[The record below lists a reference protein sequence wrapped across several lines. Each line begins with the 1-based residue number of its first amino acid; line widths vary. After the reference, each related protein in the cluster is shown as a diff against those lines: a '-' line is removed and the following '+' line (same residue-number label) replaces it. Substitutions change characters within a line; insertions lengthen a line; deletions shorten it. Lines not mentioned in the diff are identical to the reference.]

1 MHRTT
6 RILLSSAQKVNPFLW
21 WRENVIKP
29 IHNARIPLPT
39 IFGVH
44 ASTYMQFIYPLPVWI
59 GGYFVMNWAMKESEK
74 NIGEGGEKLRARR
87 DLAHPNQRKQNEG
100 LQAIIDKSVGTTNGY
115 RSTRL
120 LREER
125 V

>member
-1 MHRTT
+1 
-6 RILLSSAQKVNPFLW
+6 
-21 WRENVIKP
+21 
-29 IHNARIPLPT
+29 
-39 IFGVH
+39 
-44 ASTYMQFIYPLPVWI
+44 
-59 GGYFVMNWAMKESEK
+59 MNWAMKESEK

-100 LQAIIDKSVGTTNGY
+100 LQAIIDKSVVTTNGY